1 MTRSAA
7 FGVLRDACDLV
18 PLLVGHYLRAGF
30 DHVLIID
37 DGSTD
42 GGGDVLDEA
51 ARLCPRLA
59 VMHVESRVFEQQRII
74 NDAAALLQSRGYELL
89 VPFDADEFW
98 MIDAASLGRE
108 LAKDGSARVLHGRWT
123 NFVQSRDASEG
134 SANFDGVRFRVPDG
148 EGATRAEVE
157 ALARGFVEVQLRKVA
172 VYGLD
177 PIAFSLGQ
185 HRLVQGPA
193 KSYPAEFEIFH
204 LPLRRRAEIE
214 RRGHDFEAR
223 RRPLR
228 AGENRSWQ
236 SLFFAD
242 VLRRDGGEEL
252 WAANSASSSG
262 TLRLRGDCRR
272 LVPDW
277 RFRLMAQAA
286 LRCFDAETRGAA

>member
-42 GGGDVLDEA
+42 GGGEALDKA

-59 VMHVESRVFEQQRII
+59 VTHVESHVFDQQRII
-74 NDAAALLQSRGYELL
+74 NDAAALLQSQGYDLL

-98 MIDAASLGRE
+98 MIDAPSLGRE
-108 LAKDGSARVLHGRWT
+108 LAKEGSARVLHGRWT
-123 NFVQSRDASEG
+123 NFVQSRDAAEG
-134 SANFDGVRFRVPDG
+134 SPNFDSVRFRVPES

-157 ALARGFVEVQLRKVA
+157 AFARGFVEVRLRKVA
-172 VYGLD
+172 VYGLG
-177 PIAFSLGQ
+177 PITFSLGQ

-193 KSYPAEFEIFH
+193 TSYPGEFEILH

-214 RRGHDFEAR
+214 RRGQDFEAR
-223 RRPLR
+223 RSPLR

-236 SLFFAD
+236 SLFFAEA
-242 VLRRDGGEEL
+242 VRRGGGEEL

-262 TLRLRGDCRR
+262 TLQLRGDCHRM
-272 LVPDW
+272 VPDW

-286 LRCFDAETRGAA
+286 LRCFDAETRRLA